1 MLDQGSGAANGR
13 LVDVG
18 GCEMHVVEREGPGQ
32 AVVLVHGLGASTVLW
47 EALVPRLPDELRV
60 FTVDLRG
67 AGATRETEPAELT
80 TAQWAQ
86 DLQVLLERLG
96 VDDVVV
102 VGHSLGVSVA
112 LEYALRSPAAVVGLV
127 LINGESRLSA
137 LAPRMQRS
145 ANLIRANGLE
155 AWVRDQWAL
164 NPPFAPS
171 SLESSPELLDTYRE
185 MLLANRQ
192 LDYVHACE
200 AIVNAEDL
208 TGRLGEV
215 AQPAVVV
222 AGALDDRTVP
232 EASRAMAEALPDA
245 EFTEVADS
253 GHTLPME
260 APDDVVRA
268 ISTLLARLEPRP

>member
-18 GCEMHVVEREGPGQ
+18 GCEMHVVEREGSGR

-47 EALVPRLPDELRV
+47 DAVVSRLPEELRV
-60 FTVDLRG
+60 FSVDLRG

-80 TAQWAQ
+80 TALWAQ
-86 DLQVLLERLG
+86 DLQALLERLG
-96 VDDVVV
+96 VADAVV

-112 LEYALRSPAAVVGLV
+112 LECALGSPSAVAGLI

-164 NPPFAPS
+164 NPPFAPL
-171 SLESSPELLDTYRE
+171 SLKSSPELLDTYRE
-185 MLLANRQ
+185 MLLANRPE
-192 LDYVHACE
+192 DYVRACE
-200 AIVNAEDL
+200 AIVNAKDL
-208 TGRLGEV
+208 TSRLGEV
-215 AQPAVVV
+215 AQPAAVVV
-222 AGALDDRTVP
+222 GALDDRTVP
-232 EASRAMAEALPDA
+232 EAGRAMAQALPDA
-245 EFTEVADS
+245 EFTEVPDA

-260 APDDVVRA
+260 APDDLVQA
-268 ISTLLARLEPRP
+268 ISTLLARLEA

>member
-18 GCEMHVVEREGPGQ
+18 GCEMHVVEREGSGR

-47 EALVPRLPDELRV
+47 DAVVPRLPEGLRV

-80 TAQWAQ
+80 TALWAQ
-86 DLQVLLERLG
+86 DLQALLERLG
-96 VDDVVV
+96 IADAVV

-112 LEYALRSPAAVVGLV
+112 LECALRSPSAVAGLV

-145 ANLIRANGLE
+145 ANLIRANGME
-155 AWVRDQWAL
+155 AWLRQWVL
-164 NPPFAPS
+164 NPPFAPL

-185 MLLANRQ
+185 MLRANRPE
-192 LDYVHACE
+192 DYVRACE
-200 AIVNAEDL
+200 AIVNAKDL
-208 TGRLGEV
+208 TSRLGEV
-215 AQPAVVV
+215 KQPATVVV
-222 AGALDDRTVP
+222 GALDDRTAP
-232 EASRAMAEALPDA
+232 EAGRAMAQALPDA
-245 EFTEVADS
+245 EFTEVPDA

-260 APDDVVRA
+260 APDDVVQA
-268 ISTLLARLEPRP
+268 ISTLLARVEA